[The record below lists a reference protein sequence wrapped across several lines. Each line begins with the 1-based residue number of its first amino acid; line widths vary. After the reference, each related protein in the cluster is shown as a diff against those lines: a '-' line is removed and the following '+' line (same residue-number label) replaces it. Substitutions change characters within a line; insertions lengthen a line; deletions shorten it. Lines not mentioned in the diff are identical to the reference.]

1 MSARR
6 EGPNLDSGTA
16 GASARREHERRKAN
30 REQRTRDAHPHI
42 GGLLLALKDGPT
54 HEQAWARG
62 ARGEERVAALLAGHL
77 DPTAIVLH
85 DRGIPGSR
93 ANIDH
98 IVIAAS
104 GVWVIDAKRY
114 KGKAAVSRPL
124 IGGAK
129 LTIAGRDKTK
139 LIDDLAKQVARVNSV
154 LSEHARAVPV
164 HGALCFVDTELPM
177 LGTLTLNGFPLLHAK
192 SLAKRINAA
201 GPVTSEDVRAVAAE
215 LATRFPPA

>member
-1 MSARR
+1 MSTGH
-6 EGPNLDSGTA
+6 EQSNLDSGTA

-42 GGLLLALKDGPT
+42 GGLLLALNDAPT
-54 HEQAWARG
+54 QEQAWARG
-62 ARGEERVAALLAGHL
+62 ARGEERVAKLLARHL

-85 DRGIPGSR
+85 DRGIPGRR

-104 GVWVIDAKRY
+104 GVWVIDAKCY
-114 KGKAAVSRPL
+114 KGKAVVSRPL
-124 IGGAK
+124 FGQAK
-129 LTIAGRDKTK
+129 LTIAGRDRSK
-139 LIDDLAKQVARVNSV
+139 LIDELAKQVARVNSV
-154 LSEHARAVPV
+154 LREHACDLPV

-177 LGTLTLNGFPLLHAK
+177 LGTLTLNDFPMLHAK

-201 GPVTSEDVRAVAAE
+201 GPVAPDDVRAVGAE
-215 LATRFPPA
+215 LATRFPAA